1 MERAFLE
8 RYADVLISAVSL
20 LPGQNLLVRGEP
32 VHAVFAGILAERAYA
47 RGARYVR
54 FDNNE
59 IENPYVY
66 KARITYSRMEY
77 LEYVPEIRKDAASN
91 MLEEKWALIAIRT
104 PEDPDFLTDLD
115 QGRNAVVAR
124 SIAEAMKPFQQR
136 ISSNEIA
143 WLVAFMPTE
152 RLAGKIMNMVPGP
165 GAIDAL
171 WRVLVPILRLDLP
184 DPAGFWIS
192 HGAELA
198 ERAARLNRMRL
209 DSVRFKGPGTDFEVG
224 LAELSEWHGGPDTT
238 RDGRVFCPNVPTEE
252 VFTTPDCRRANGRV
266 AFTRPVLVPIVGKI
280 VEGGWLEF
288 KDGKVVDHGA
298 RSGKDVLDTYLN
310 IDEGT
315 GSLGELALVDATSPV
330 FLADRIFY
338 NILFDENAACH
349 IALGSAYAKCL
360 RGGESMSEKELSAA
374 GANSSSAHTDFMIGA
389 PNVDVTGMTREGKEV
404 EIISSGRFSF

>member
-1 MERAFLE
+1 
-8 RYADVLISAVSL
+8 
-20 LPGQNLLVRGEP
+20 
-32 VHAVFAGILAERAYA
+32 
-47 RGARYVR
+47 
-54 FDNNE
+54 
-59 IENPYVY
+59 
-66 KARITYSRMEY
+66 
-77 LEYVPEIRKDAASN
+77 
-91 MLEEKWALIAIRT
+91 
-104 PEDPDFLTDLD
+104 
-115 QGRNAVVAR
+115 
-124 SIAEAMKPFQQR
+124 
-136 ISSNEIA
+136 
-143 WLVAFMPTE
+143 
-152 RLAGKIMNMVPGP
+152 
-165 GAIDAL
+165 
-171 WRVLVPILRLDLP
+171 LP